1 MTSQR
6 LVPGVAAL
14 AALSLAALTTGA
26 PSASAASGPNCG
38 SYPAG
43 QSYTM
48 RSSQTPLTTITSV
61 GTHITVIKH
70 GASVTLGIRLLRGG
84 EACSGKSV
92 GFYAHGVADFDA
104 NHNATYHLSRVLTT
118 DSTGLIHTTYTNR
131 QSDFRWFG
139 DFKIN
144 PLINHGV
151 SNATGAKGTGQDLV
165 QVRG

>member
-1 MTSQR
+1 MTSKR

-43 QSYTM
+43 QFYTM
-48 RSSQTPLTTITSV
+48 RTSQVPLTSISSV
-61 GTHITVIKH
+61 GTKLTVIKH
-70 GASVTLGIRLLRGG
+70 GASVTLGVRLLRNG
-84 EACSGKSV
+84 EQCSGKTV
-92 GFYAHGVADFDA
+92 RFYAHGRYDFDA
-104 NHNATYHLSRVLTT
+104 NGNPTYHLSRTLVT

-139 DFKIN
+139 DFRIN
-144 PLINHGV
+144 PTINHAV
-151 SNATGAKGTGQDLV
+151 SNASGAKSTGQDLV